1 MKFTLACAMVHP
13 GHLLTLARTAEMVG
27 FDSITVPDSVFFPR
41 DTDAAYPYSPNGE
54 RFWSEETPFVD
65 PWVAIP
71 AMAAVTER
79 ISFFTNVLKAPLREP
94 LLLAKTVSSA
104 AALAPGRIGIGVG
117 LSWIPEEFR
126 WLHQEMKTRGAR
138 LDEIIEI
145 LRAAMSGRW
154 AEYDGTHYQF
164 GPLMMRPAATVP
176 VPIYV
181 GGHSDPALRRAARL
195 GDGWISVVTSP
206 DDLASTVVEL
216 DRLRSVLGRA
226 EEPFEII
233 ATPLVGPD
241 PDGFRA
247 TQAAGATNAVT
258 VPWYLYPGDPED
270 LAHQVSSIERFAED
284 VITKF

>member
-117 LSWIPEEFR
+117 LSWIP
-126 WLHQEMKTRGAR
+126 
-138 LDEIIEI
+138 
-145 LRAAMSGRW
+145 
-154 AEYDGTHYQF
+154 
-164 GPLMMRPAATVP
+164 
-176 VPIYV
+176 
-181 GGHSDPALRRAARL
+181 
-195 GDGWISVVTSP
+195 
-206 DDLASTVVEL
+206 
-216 DRLRSVLGRA
+216 
-226 EEPFEII
+226 
-233 ATPLVGPD
+233 
-241 PDGFRA
+241 
-247 TQAAGATNAVT
+247 
-258 VPWYLYPGDPED
+258 
-270 LAHQVSSIERFAED
+270 
-284 VITKF
+284 